1 MVALLLVPLRLKTI
15 IFGIDSTQ
23 YLNLILHVSL
33 AQQSRQEI
41 KLLTG
46 LKVGFGF
53 ITRIVHIGI
62 PLLRK

>member
-1 MVALLLVPLRLKTI
+1 MVALPLVLLRLKTI

-33 AQQSRQEI
+33 AQQSRREI
-41 KLLTG
+41 KLPTG

-53 ITRIVHIGI
+53 ITRIAHIGI

>member
-1 MVALLLVPLRLKTI
+1 MDALLLVLRRSKTI

-23 YLNLILHVSL
+23 YLNLIPHVSL
-33 AQQSRQEI
+33 ALQSRRGIE
-41 KLLTG
+41 LPTG

>member
-41 KLLTG
+41 KLPTG

>member
-1 MVALLLVPLRLKTI
+1 MVALLLVLLRLKTI

-23 YLNLILHVSL
+23 YLNLILHVSPSL
-33 AQQSRQEI
+33 QSRQEI
-41 KLLTG
+41 KLPTG
-46 LKVGFGF
+46 LKVGFGS